1 MKEHTQ
7 LSKFYF
13 PIKTEDPN
21 RHKKYIKQQRL
32 KELAT
37 TKNVDVNSN
46 ISENKDSMARITQS
60 RWIAL
65 FLLWSFNKSKI
76 GQKKYVEIFI

>member
-32 KELAT
+32 KELAA
-37 TKNVDVNSN
+37 TKNVDV
-46 ISENKDSMARITQS
+46 
-60 RWIAL
+60 IAIL
-65 FLLWSFNKSKI
+65 VKI
-76 GQKKYVEIFI
+76 KIVWQG